1 MSIPV
6 DQLLRKRAHREPSGH
21 SSRFFLFSLGVH
33 ATVFGA
39 VWIVPQLFAKP
50 PEKFDSIAVVVVP
63 PQVLGVE
70 DPPPPTP
77 KPRRKKPEPPPT
89 EPKPQVPPPK
99 LPEPK
104 PEPKPAAPDVPVLV
118 DKKKPVERKPSP
130 PPLPPPKR
138 QAKPIVEPPPKR
150 VGSPFGK
157 SLGVSTNNATLGV
170 EDPNFTY
177 GYYLDR
183 IVAAISGNWVRPP
196 LGDLKAKIHFRIRRD
211 GTIDDLRLV
220 ESSTST
226 EFDAAA
232 LRAVQSS
239 SPLPPLPKGYKR
251 DDLGINLIVK

>member
-1 MSIPV
+1 MSITV

-21 SSRFFLFSLGVH
+21 SSRFFLFSLVFH
-33 ATVFGA
+33 ATVVGA

-70 DPPPPTP
+70 EPPPPPPP
-77 KPRRKKPEPPPT
+77 KPRQKRPEPPPP
-89 EPKPQVPPPK
+89 EPAPQVPPPK

-104 PEPKPAAPDVPVLV
+104 PVEADVPVLV
-118 DKKKPVERKPSP
+118 DKKKPVEKKPTP
-130 PPLPPPKR
+130 PPPPPPKR
-138 QAKPIVEPPPKR
+138 QTKPVIEPPPKR

-157 SLGVSTNNATLGV
+157 SLGVSTNKATLGV

-220 ESSTST
+220 ESSTSRD
-226 EFDAAA
+226 FDAAA